1 MRRQQIA
8 TQPLREETIYEDVPE
23 LYTEHMPDEGANE
36 HHAGEIEEEIDSAET
51 QITSFFH
58 NRDLFERYCVVD
70 GHSDLQAGTR
80 RSTMDQ
86 VEFLTM
92 LRMLGLTDDSHNSPT
107 VDCLRGHRRITR
119 MQAVGIFR
127 AASGADAARESL
139 AQRRVQLKVAA
150 AQDKTQMNVG
160 ELDFALYCAATSA
173 IAQELVRRQT
183 PPISNMAREETSNAS
198 LVSSTSGLRI
208 NKTQVESRRLRRARL
223 QRAIEFSPLKRG
235 VTLEYEAYRN
245 EKRAPFARNRPA
257 QFDSSNAQL
266 ASQCESE
273 IDETLRDDAQQSQVL
288 RFLMDRR
295 LFGKY
300 CMVNGMGSCL
310 HGVSA
315 QKTMDLTK
323 FLHMLDEVG
332 AMKAGNVGREAYENI
347 SAPAGN
353 RCREHGTEKEM
364 PEGHNRRI
372 PAIEGAEGLQP
383 SPLTKKQA
391 IQCYRAAVAQ
401 AKGQAQIA
409 KGELN
414 YELYM
419 IAVTFVSNVYVHGEP
434 QVSHEVRTGPNG
446 RLSCP
451 PAIPVLPA
459 VDHISEVYHKILAEL
474 PRPRPNGEDS
484 LLDETE
490 ALLLDPQLFQKYCA
504 IEGHSDLQSSA
515 RRNTMDQYE
524 WLHLLADLGLMPAEF
539 LRENKIVDPFELIQ
553 HKKRLQQKHHKK
565 RSQPKHQSLITR
577 LNLLSKEDAMAIFRR
592 ALGLTQKKSAIANG
606 ELGFRRYCDAAQLAA
621 RRLVHDE
628 DLKPEPAPP
637 SNATRILKQKQKRS
651 HRHKNTEDLEL
662 EWNARFTVPSRSGR
676 NKVAKVSQLRPAR
689 DEKEKTQS
697 RTMKVSYTV
706 TNDTQH
712 GSNVSPS
719 TLNASVERALSSEC
733 MQLAQ
738 CGDRGMLRDE
748 FCARFATK
756 EAFDSAH
763 SFGVNFLTKACDDD
777 KAPSV
782 ELRRRALHE
791 AVVESLKNANLIAE
805 FIDRQD
811 VLALLELT
819 SVELEIEQEEAQKM
833 TESLNLQ
840 NRWQRSVKFGG
851 HEDGDVRE
859 TRLFSSALPP
869 DFTDLSVLNG
879 NTTSVEEQSG
889 AKRLDDKDCW
899 PAGKG
904 SSAGGREEDGG
915 AESAG
920 YWVLRAGKKEWVA
933 KPSVDSA
940 EKESY
945 AAILAD
951 LPRPRKLGEF
961 PLMDELDKLLLDPVL
976 FEKYCLVDGHSSL
989 QKGAR
994 STQMDQHEWLKCLSD
1009 LGLIRADAKIKA
1021 AAQPFQSQHPTVG
1034 LKLECTLSKAQAIS
1048 AFRAALTKSDDEL
1061 NFRRYCA
1068 AVQAAVKLLGKNQS
1082 SGASS
1087 SLLWPFKMFRD
1098 CFDRIAKEIDIK
1110 VLENFLDSHHGWC
1123 CIQRTAEDGN
1133 IPSLGDT
1140 LGGAKRQL
1148 LRTPWTQEHPQ
1159 AAVRPRTSVRKLVM
1173 QQKKRRIQHLQ
1184 READKRASHLMR
1196 LQAHAAETRR
1206 QAEIE
1211 HIKESKMQRWREAL
1225 VAVEAKMQEI
1235 EEEGEL
1241 RLQQGEKPMTIK
1253 TSPAAEKALQI
1264 NGELVREGEHTLNQD
1279 GERAIAEDER
1289 EVPAYTRLPA
1299 LMKKSSLAAR
1309 LGFANLSV

>member
-8 TQPLREETIYEDVPE
+8 TQQLREETIYEDLPE
-23 LYTEHMPDEGANE
+23 LYSGHMPHEGANE
-36 HHAGEIEEEIDSAET
+36 YHAGEIEEEIDSAET

-92 LRMLGLTDDSHNSPT
+92 LRKLGVTEDSQNSPT
-107 VDCLRGHRRITR
+107 VDCLRGHRRITK

-139 AQRRVQLKVAA
+139 AQRRVKLKVAA

-173 IAQELVRRQT
+173 IAQELVCRLC

-208 NKTQVESRRLRRARL
+208 NKTQVESRRLRKARL
-223 QRAIEFSPLKRG
+223 QRAIKCSPLRRG
-235 VTLEYEAYRN
+235 VTLDYEAYRN
-245 EKRAPFARNRPA
+245 EKRAPFVRNRPS
-257 QFDSSNAQL
+257 QFNSSNAQL

-273 IDETLRDDAQQSQVL
+273 IDETLRDDAQQSQVQ
-288 RFLMDRR
+288 RFLMDRQ
-295 LFGKY
+295 LFRKY
-300 CMVNGMGSCL
+300 CMVNGTGSCL
-310 HGVSA
+310 HGVSG
-315 QKTMDLTK
+315 QKTMDLTN
-323 FLHMLDEVG
+323 FLHMLYEVG
-332 AMKAGNVGREAYENI
+332 AMKADNVGRRAFENI
-347 SAPAGN
+347 SATAEN
-353 RCREHGTEKEM
+353 RSREHGTEKEM
-364 PEGHNRRI
+364 PEGPNGRI
-372 PAIEGAEGLQP
+372 PAIEGLQP
-383 SPLTKKQA
+383 RPLTKKQA
-391 IQCYRAAVAQ
+391 SQCYRAAVAQ
-401 AKGQAQIA
+401 AKGQARIA

-414 YELYM
+414 YELYK
-419 IAVTFVSNVYVHGEP
+419 IAVTFVSKVYVHGEP
-434 QVSHEVRTGPNG
+434 QVSHEVRTGPDG

-459 VDHISEVYHKILAEL
+459 VDHTSEVYHKILAEL

-490 ALLLDPQLFQKYCA
+490 ELLLDPQLFQKYCA

-577 LNLLSKEDAMAIFRR
+577 LNLLSKEDAMVIFRR

-637 SNATRILKQKQKRS
+637 SNAARILKQKQKRS

-869 DFTDLSVLNG
+869 NFTDLSVLSG
-879 NTTSVEEQSG
+879 NTTTVAEQSG
-889 AKRLDDKDCW
+889 AERLDDKDCC
-899 PAGKG
+899 PASKG
-904 SSAGGREEDGG
+904 SSVGGRERDGG

-989 QKGAR
+989 QKGAH

-1021 AAQPFQSQHPTVG
+1021 VAQPFQSQHPTVV

-1110 VLENFLDSHHGWC
+1110 VLENFLTSHHGWC

-1196 LQAHAAETRR
+1196 LQAHAAETQR

-1279 GERAIAEDER
+1279 GERAITEDEG